1 MSFPTESDLRAI
13 AAARAIPAVVVQ
25 AKGNGHAGTA
35 MALAPLMHTLFQRVL
50 RHDPADPTWAG
61 RDLFVLSAGH
71 ASLALYVQLY
81 LCGYGL
87 TLDDLADSRRFGSP
101 TPGHPELHHT
111 DGVEMSTG
119 PLGQGL
125 ASAVGMAIAVRREAA
140 LAGSDVLDRTVWVV
154 AGDGDLQE
162 GVSAEA
168 ASLAGTLGLENLVVV
183 WDDNRI
189 TIDAGTEESF
199 TEDVRARFR
208 AYGWRVLEVPDAN
221 DPAAIEESL
230 RAGGEHTGRPT
241 LLAVRTVIG
250 YPSRGVGGTPAAHAG
265 PLGAEEVAAVLTA
278 LGYSADAGL
287 ADLVTDEVLAHC
299 RRARERGQTLRTRW
313 QDRLASFAEDSP
325 EAYRAWRRF
334 RDEPDHQAARA
345 CLDAL
350 ERPDTALATR
360 VASGRAL
367 AALVADTG
375 RWFGGSAD
383 LSSSTNVTVPGRPVS
398 ADHPA
403 GDFLRFGVREHAMAA
418 ILSGIALAGP
428 WRPYGST
435 YAVFSDYMRPAIRLA
450 ALMGLP
456 VTYVFTHDSV
466 AVGEDG
472 PTHQP
477 VEQLA
482 SLRTVPGLSVVRPAD
497 AAETI
502 ACWEHVATTA
512 DPGPVAF
519 LLSRQAL
526 PALPGAAPTAADVA
540 RGARLVRCPDR
551 EPEVV
556 VLATGSEVSLALA
569 AAAQLDEEGRAVQVV
584 SVPCVEWMTALPE
597 AEREALLGLDRDHR
611 IAVEAGRGDAWYRW
625 AARVV
630 SIEEFGE
637 SGTGAEVMAARGMTV
652 EAATAAVR
660 RLLD

>member
-87 TLDDLADSRRFGSP
+87 TLDDLAEARRFGSP

-111 DGVEMSTG
+111 AGVEMSTG
-119 PLGQGL
+119 PLGQGM
-125 ASAVGMAIAVRREAA
+125 ASAVGMAVAARREAS
-140 LAGSDVLDRTVWVV
+140 LAGSDALDRTVWVV

-168 ASLAGTLGLENLVVV
+168 ASLAGTVGLENLVVV

-199 TEDVRARFR
+199 TEDVRTRFR

-221 DPAAIEESL
+221 DPAVIEQVL
-230 RAGGEHTGRPT
+230 RAAGERTGRPT
-241 LLAVRTVIG
+241 LLALRTVIG
-250 YPSRGVGGTPAAHAG
+250 YPSRLVGGTPAAHAG
-265 PLGAEEVAAVLTA
+265 PLGADEVASVLTA
-278 LGYSADAGL
+278 LGYRADAGL
-287 ADLVTDEVLAHC
+287 EDLVTDEVLAHC
-299 RRARERGQTLRTRW
+299 RQAQSRGRELRIRW
-313 QDRLASFAEDSP
+313 EGRLAAFAEDRP
-325 EAYRAWRRF
+325 EGYDAWRRF
-334 RDEPDHQAARA
+334 RDESDHEDARA
-345 CLDAL
+345 CLAAL

-367 AALVADTG
+367 ATLVAETG

-383 LSSSTNVTVPGRPVS
+383 LSSSTNVAVPGRPVTA
-398 ADHPA
+398 ADPG

-502 ACWEHVATTA
+502 ACWERVATSA
-512 DPGPVAF
+512 HPGPVAF
-519 LLSRQAL
+519 VLSRQAL

-540 RGARLVRCPDR
+540 RGARVVLRPGDA
-551 EPEVV
+551 PEVS
-556 VLATGSEVSLALA
+556 VLATGSEVSLAVA
-569 AAAQLDEEGRAVQVV
+569 AAEQLSEEGRAVQVV
-584 SVPCVEWMTALPE
+584 SVPCVEWMTELPA
-597 AEREALLGLDRDHR
+597 AEREALLGLDRAHR
-611 IAVEAGRGDAWYRW
+611 VAVEAGRGDAWYRW
-625 AARVV
+625 AAQVV

-637 SGTGAEVMAARGMTV
+637 SGSGAEVMAARGMTV
-652 EAATAAVR
+652 EAVTAAVR
-660 RLLD
+660 RVLA